1 VQRGIRLA
9 GTSLIVFTFIAWTLA
24 AAGHA
29 ANDNSYQVTL
39 LASNIAGEVPAP
51 DAKLVNAWGIAAN
64 ATSPWWVSNNGSNS
78 STLYNAAGT
87 KIALEVNVPG
97 APTGMVAYPVGGTQF
112 VVTGGSARFIWAT
125 EGGTIL
131 GWRTGANAD
140 VKATVSGAIFKGL
153 AIFDNTL
160 YATDFSHCG
169 VQAFD
174 GTFTPI
180 PTDGEFFDDSIPS
193 DYCPF
198 GIQAIGGSI
207 FVTYALRGGLDDVA
221 GVSHGFVRE
230 FDTDGHLLWKVAQHG
245 TLNSPWGL
253 AMAPSNFGKF
263 SSCLLVGNFGD
274 GLINAYCLVEGV
286 FRPSG
291 RLQNTTGGTIRIDG
305 LWGIGFGNGA
315 AAGLPNVL
323 YFAAGP
329 DDESNGRFGK
339 IAFVQ

>member
-1 VQRGIRLA
+1 VQRGIRSA
-9 GTSLIVFTFIAWTLA
+9 GASLILLLFVAWTLA
-24 AAGHA
+24 AVGHA

-39 LASNIAGEVPAP
+39 LVSNVPGEAP
-51 DAKLVNAWGIAAN
+51 VTDGKLVNAWGIAAN

-78 STLYNAAGT
+78 STLYTGAGVKNPIQVT
-87 KIALEVNVPG
+87 VAG
-97 APTGMVAYPVGGTQF
+97 APTGMVAYPITGTQF
-112 VVTGGSARFIWAT
+112 VVTGGSARFMWAT
-125 EGGTIL
+125 ESGTIL

-140 VKATVSGAIFKGL
+140 LKATVSGAIFKGL
-153 AIFDNTL
+153 AIFGNTL
-160 YATDFSHCG
+160 YATDFGRCT

-174 GTFTPI
+174 GTFAPI
-180 PTDGEFFDDSIPS
+180 PTDGEFADDSIPS

-230 FDTDGHLLWKVAQHG
+230 FDTDGNLIWKVASHG

-253 AMAPSNFGKF
+253 AMAPSGFGKF
-263 SSCLLVGNFGD
+263 SGCLLVGNFGD
-274 GLINAYCLVEGV
+274 GLINAYCLVQGV

-291 RLQNTTGGTIRIDG
+291 RLQNATGGEIRIDG
-305 LWGIGFGNGA
+305 LWGLGFGNGGG
-315 AAGLPNVL
+315 AGPQNVL

-329 DDESNGRFGK
+329 DDESNGHFGK
-339 IAFVQ
+339 IEFVQ